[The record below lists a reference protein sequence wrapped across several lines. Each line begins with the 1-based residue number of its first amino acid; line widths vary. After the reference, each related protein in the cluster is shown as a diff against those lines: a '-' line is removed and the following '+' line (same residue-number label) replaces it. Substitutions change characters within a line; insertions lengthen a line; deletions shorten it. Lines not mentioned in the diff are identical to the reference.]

1 MLTGR
6 KFKVERETLALAVVE
21 GRRTAITLP
30 AGAIFRVVSW
40 PTGDGDQMADVI
52 WDGQAVQMFAVD
64 VKVRGTEIEE
74 HERGTCL
81 STSA

>member
-6 KFKVERETLALAVVE
+6 KFKLERETLGLTSAG

-30 AGAIFRVVSW
+30 VGAIFSVVSW

-52 WDGQAVQMFAVD
+52 WDSQAVQMFAVD

-74 HERGTCL
+74 HKRGTGL
-81 STSA
+81 SASA